1 MKYFFQF
8 CRILVFCFLGEL
20 LHALLPLPIPSGI
33 YGLVLL
39 TAALL
44 LKIVRLEQIRETAL
58 FLSGVF
64 PLLFVP
70 STVGLMTVWEEI
82 RAMLIPILI
91 AMIPITVLVMGV
103 SGTVTQFLEKRRGKR
118 HDGS

>member
-20 LHALLPLPIPSGI
+20 LHWLLPFPIPAGI

-44 LKIVRLEQIRETAL
+44 LKIVKLEQIREVAR
-58 FLSGVF
+58 FLTGVF

-70 STVGLMTVWEEI
+70 GAVGVMDLWNEMREI
-82 RAMLIPILI
+82 LIPILI
-91 AMIPITVLVMGV
+91 AAVPVTVLVIVASGRATQLFEKMG
-103 SGTVTQFLEKRRGKR
+103 GRRNGR
-118 HDGS
+118 A